1 MSYPLPR
8 LRFLGLALASVLVL
22 STSAAEP
29 AADSALLPTEVMPKS
44 AQALLL
50 DANRV
55 GNGYVAVGE
64 RGHVLLSS
72 DGRSW
77 KQVAGVPTRSTLAT
91 IATVGDA
98 LWVAGHDGVILHSK
112 DAGRTWTRQ
121 RVAPWSIEDT
131 DPTHGIP
138 ILDLLFTDAQHGYAV
153 GAFSLLLETS
163 DGGATWMTR
172 SLQGE
177 AGAAPEAETAAASQA
192 AEPPPSTDAATE
204 DDADA
209 WNFSADELAL
219 EEESDPHLNAIARTA
234 SGGLVI
240 VGERGTVYRSRDN
253 GATWQRS
260 KLPYQGSMLGVLAWD
275 GEHVLVFGLRGNVF
289 ESQDLGDTWTQ
300 VDSGVGTSLMGGTAL
315 ADGGAVLV
323 GAEGTV
329 LRRDRADGAFRRQVH
344 LTKSGE
350 TPTLATALPGT
361 GNDLLVF
368 GDRGVGHQAP

>member
-8 LRFLGLALASVLVL
+8 LRFPGLALASVLVL

-29 AADSALLPTEVMPKS
+29 AADPALLPTEVMPES

-55 GNGYVAVGE
+55 GTGYVAVGE

-72 DGRSW
+72 DGQSW
-77 KQVAGVPTRSTLAT
+77 KQVANVPTRSTLAT
-91 IATVGDA
+91 LAAVGEA
-98 LWVAGHDGVILHSK
+98 LWAAGHDGVILHSK
-112 DAGRTWTRQ
+112 DAGKTWTRQ

-138 ILDLLFTDAQHGYAV
+138 VLDLLFTDARHGYAV

-163 DGGATWMTR
+163 DGGATWVTR
-172 SLQGE
+172 SLHGE
-177 AGAAPEAETAAASQA
+177 AGAAAETAAPAEPEA
-192 AEPPPSTDAATE
+192 AEPSPSADAAT
-204 DDADA
+204 DDD

-253 GATWQRS
+253 GATWQRA
-260 KLPYQGSMLGVLAWD
+260 KLPYQGSMLGALGWEGD
-275 GEHVLVFGLRGNVF
+275 HVLVFGLRGNVF
-289 ESQDLGDTWTQ
+289 ESHDLGDTWTQ
-300 VDSGVGTSLMGGTAL
+300 VDSGVDTSLMGGTAL

-329 LRRDRADGAFRRQVH
+329 LRRDRGDSAFRRQIH

-350 TPTLATALPGT
+350 TPTLAAALPGA

-368 GDRGVGHQAP
+368 GDRGIGHQAP

>member
-1 MSYPLPR
+1 MSHPLPS
-8 LRFLGLALASVLVL
+8 LRILGLALAGALML

-29 AADSALLPTEVMPKS
+29 AVDAALLPTEVMPKS
-44 AQALLL
+44 PQALLL
-50 DANRV
+50 DAHRV

-72 DGRSW
+72 DGQTW
-77 KQVAGVPTRSTLAT
+77 KQVANVPTRSTLAT
-91 IATVGDA
+91 IAAVGDA
-98 LWVAGHDGVILHSK
+98 LWAAGHDGVILHSK
-112 DAGRTWTRQ
+112 DAGKTWTRQ

-138 ILDLLFTDAQHGYAV
+138 VLDLLFTDAQHGYAV
-153 GAFSLLLETS
+153 GAYSLLLETS
-163 DGGATWMTR
+163 DGGVTWASR
-172 SLQGE
+172 ALQGE
-177 AGAAPEAETAAASQA
+177 APAAPEDAEAPTPTPQA
-192 AEPPPSTDAATE
+192 
-204 DDADA
+204 DDEDA

-240 VGERGTVYRSRDN
+240 VGERGTVYRSRDS

-260 KLPYQGSMLGVLAWD
+260 KLPYQGSMLGVLGWE

-289 ESQDLGDTWTQ
+289 ESHDLGDTWTQ
-300 VDSGVGTSLMGGTAL
+300 VDSGAGTSLMGGIAL

-329 LRRDRADGAFRRQVH
+329 LRRDRADRAFRRQIH

-350 TPTLATALPGT
+350 TPTLAAALPGA
-361 GNDLLVF
+361 GKDLLVF

>member
-8 LRFLGLALASVLVL
+8 LRFLGLAVASVLVL
-22 STSAAEP
+22 TTSAAEP
-29 AADSALLPTEVMPKS
+29 VADAALLPTEVMPKS

-50 DANRV
+50 DASRV

-72 DGRSW
+72 DAQTW
-77 KQVAGVPTRSTLAT
+77 KQVANVPTRSTLAT

-98 LWVAGHDGVILHSK
+98 LWAAGHDGVILHSK
-112 DAGRTWTRQ
+112 DAGKTWTRQ
-121 RVAPWSIEDT
+121 RATPWSIEDT
-131 DPTHGIP
+131 DPTHGVP
-138 ILDLLFTDAQHGYAV
+138 VLDLLFTDAQHGYAI
-153 GAFSLLLETS
+153 GAYSLLLETS
-163 DGGATWMTR
+163 DAGATWTAR
-172 SLQGE
+172 ALQGDTDAAPE
-177 AGAAPEAETAAASQA
+177 AGAAAPEPT
-192 AEPPPSTDAATE
+192 TDAATAS
-204 DDADA
+204 DDDE

-240 VGERGTVYRSRDN
+240 VGERGTVFRSRDN

-260 KLPYQGSMLGVLAWD
+260 KLPYQGSMLGVLAWE
-275 GEHVLVFGLRGNVF
+275 GEHVLVFGLRGNMF
-289 ESQDLGDTWTQ
+289 ESHDLGDSWAQ
-300 VDSGVGTSLMGGTAL
+300 VDSGVETSLMGGIAL

-323 GAEGTV
+323 GAEGMV
-329 LRRDRADGAFRRQVH
+329 LRRARGDAPFRHQIH
-344 LTKSGE
+344 TTKAGE
-350 TPTLATALPGT
+350 TPTLAAALPGA